1 MLALIAAA
9 ALVPAAGVLPDVTLT
24 NMDGKAV
31 RLREYAG
38 RKVILFNWASW

>member
-24 NMDGKAV
+24 TMDGKVV